1 MRLIGILG
9 GMSWVSTAQYYKR
22 LNEMVAERAGGLRS
36 AEILL
41 RSVDFEPVT
50 WMQQAGDWDEA
61 GVLLAGYARRL
72 EQGGAELILIAA
84 NTMHMCA
91 DHIAGAVD
99 VPLIHIAEATADAI
113 RRAGF
118 SRPGLIATSFTME
131 KRFYRD
137 KLEAAGLSPVIPKAD
152 ARKRIHAIVFDELC
166 RDIVTDDSRR
176 FFEQV
181 AADLVTAGADCMI
194 LGCTEVG
201 MLLNAG
207 NVPVPV
213 FDTVELHCRAAIEAA
228 MTDTGETNV

>member
-22 LNEMVAERAGGLRS
+22 LNEMAGERAGGLHS

-41 RSVDFEPVT
+41 RSIDFEPVT
-50 WMQQAGDWDEA
+50 WMQQAGDWEEA
-61 GVLLAGYARRL
+61 GVLLGHYARRL
-72 EQGGAELILIAA
+72 EQGGAEMILIAA

-91 DHIAGAVD
+91 DQIAASVN
-99 VPLIHIAEATADAI
+99 VPLIHIAEATAAAI

-118 SRPGLIATSFTME
+118 HRPGLIGTGFTME

-137 KLEAAGLSPVIPKAD
+137 KLEAAGLSPVIPDAG
-152 ARKRIHAIVFDELC
+152 ARKRIHAIIYDELC
-166 RDIVTDDSRR
+166 RGVATDDSRGYY
-176 FFEQV
+176 QAV
-181 AADLVTAGADCMI
+181 VADLVAAGADCVI

-201 MLLNAG
+201 MLLNQQ

-228 MTDTGETNV
+228 MTETGETHV